1 MFNFEEANQKGKEAM
16 DAMLKNYAGLTK
28 SLQAIATETSDYT
41 KKSFEEGVAH
51 VEKLAGVKSVEEAVE
66 LQSEFVKSA
75 FEKFV
80 AQSTKMSEMYAD
92 LAKDAY
98 KPYEAA
104 AVKVKEAVEEAAEA
118 A

>member
-16 DAMLKNYAGLTK
+16 DAMMKNYAGIAK
-28 SLQAIATETSDYT
+28 GFQDIATEASDYT
-41 KKSFEEGVAH
+41 KSSFEDGVAH
-51 VEKLAGVKSVEEAVE
+51 FEKLAGAKSFEAAVE
-66 LQSEFVKSA
+66 LQTEYVKSS

-80 AQSTKMSEMYAD
+80 SQSTKMSEMYTD

-98 KPYEAA
+98 KPYEK
-104 AVKVKEAVEEAAEA
+104 AVEKVKKSVEEAAEA

>member
-1 MFNFEEANQKGKEAM
+1 MFNFEEANLKGKEAM
-16 DAMLKNYAGLTK
+16 DAMLKNYAGMTK
-28 SLQAIATETSDYT
+28 SLQDIATEATDYT
-41 KKSFEEGVAH
+41 KKSFEDGVAH
-51 VEKLAGVKSVEEAVE
+51 VEKLAGVKSVEEAFE
-66 LQSEFVKSA
+66 LQSTYVKSA

-98 KPYEAA
+98 KPYEK
-104 AVKVKEAVEEAAEA
+104 AVTKIKEAVDDAAEA